1 MTRVDVRWLNEA
13 EQTTWFR
20 LLTLASLLPTKLDV
34 GLRERSGVS
43 YFEYFVLASLSAE
56 PDGEMRMSDLA
67 AASAG
72 SPSRVSHA
80 VTRMEKNGIVER
92 IDSAEDGRVRI
103 ARLTE
108 AGWEL
113 VRRIAPAH
121 VEQVRELIFGVITTA
136 EMNAL
141 GAIVGKLIRSLDE
154 DGKVARARG
163 LVLDE

>member
-1 MTRVDVRWLNEA
+1 MRSLNEV
-13 EQTTWFR
+13 EQATWLR
-20 LLTLASLLPTKLDV
+20 LLTLASLLPTKLDA

-56 PDGEMRMSDLA
+56 TDGTMRMSDLA

-80 VTRMEKNGIVER
+80 VTRMEKNGLVER
-92 IDSAEDGRVRI
+92 IDSVEDGRVRF

-121 VEQVRELIFGVITTA
+121 LEQVRKLIFDVMTTS
-136 EMNAL
+136 EMNSL
-141 GAIVGKLIRSLDE
+141 CTVTGKLIRSLDE

-163 LVLDE
+163 LVFDE